1 MSKSRIL
8 LTLLFTVIAQAMMA
22 QGKVISGTVEDSMG
36 PVMMA
41 NVTERDG
48 NNRIVS
54 HTQTDMMGNFSMEIK
69 NPKNKLVVSY
79 VGSKDKVL
87 TIGDKKTFVVKLDD
101 DKTTLQE
108 VTVRGRRTSSGGL
121 NIDKKE
127 IAVSRQTFNMQ
138 EVEGMAF
145 TSADEAL
152 QGEIAGLDIVS
163 NSGNLGAGTSMRLR
177 GVSTLNG
184 SAEPLIVVD
193 DKIFEYDT
201 ADFDPEN
208 MDEEKFSSMLAV
220 SVDDIA
226 SIEVLKD
233 AAATAIW
240 GSQGANGVIQIT
252 TKRGVRGKPKVTLG
266 YKFTGTWMPTGY
278 TLLNGDNYTMM
289 LKEEFYNPTQSAAA
303 TATINE
309 INYLPDWAEYN
320 NWNKNTDWVDAVT
333 QFGEQHE
340 ANFNISGGGQKAT
353 FRISASYNH
362 QTGTVIKQ
370 QLDRLTTRLVLDY
383 NVSDRIRFSTNF
395 ALTYTDNLKNYTYGS
410 SKNNSSNNALL
421 AMALAMAPNAS
432 IYRYDQYNRNT
443 GEYFLMNPVVSKGGN
458 VFYTPDEG
466 PYTSQQLSDVVA
478 IGNPVAYA
486 NRSWQKESTY
496 SIVPDFNIKYELLG
510 TGTGQHRL
518 TFNGRVY
525 FDIYAYSKPTFM
537 PGSLSNGSHTDN
549 EYNLITNTEQ
559 NQFKIG
565 SRMELIYTPA
575 FKNEDFYLTM
585 LGRYEAGT
593 DKYTYQYLG
602 QNRIPNGIESS
613 TIDGNY
619 VGTGNNPPQGMSNQP
634 NTTKAAWQ
642 DFVYNVHFSYKSRY
656 IASFS
661 LRGDGN
667 SKFGPKNPW
676 FYSPSASLRYNLSD
690 EPFFKPLQKVVSMF
704 GIRGSWGITGSSNV
718 TVENYFN
725 QYTSR
730 AGQYGN
736 SYFTTMSGLKLNDL
750 RPQKKIG
757 INLGFNLGFLDD
769 KLEVDV
775 NLYKEN
781 TKDLLMKAIPI
792 PTTATWNTST
802 TLAWG
807 NVGEMQNEGWELS
820 ISANKFLKVKKF
832 SLSASFN
839 IAQNV
844 NKLLEMDQRVLNN
857 LNDQPTYGNR
867 GSGSILKRVV
877 VGDPLCSIYGFNSL
891 GVFQYSYDYLTNYNT
906 KQLQLQQQATA
917 RGETY
922 YWNFEEWINQQ
933 LAEGKTFPVATDENG
948 RVIMTNTGVPKH
960 LTYYYGNGA
969 AGGDPAQEYEFK
981 GGDAIYE
988 DVNHDGTINELDIKY
1003 LGNSL
1008 PKMQGGFSL
1017 TAQYGQWKMV
1027 ARFNYRW
1034 GNKIINTARMGLESM
1049 YGTENQAATVTYRW
1063 RKDGDVTPIPRAL
1076 YGTGYNFQVSS
1087 RFVEDGSFLR
1097 MNNLQI
1103 SYSVPASKVKKL
1115 GLSSLSAYVTMNNLF
1130 CLTKYTGIDPEISA
1144 GTYEPA
1150 RDTATTPRSKSF
1162 TASLNFGF

>member
-79 VGSKDKVL
+79 VGSKDKVFI
-87 TIGDKKTFVVKLDD
+87 IGDKKTFAVKLDD

-121 NIDKKE
+121 NIDKRE
-127 IAVSRQTFNMQ
+127 IAVSQQTFSMQ

-152 QGEIAGLDIVS
+152 QGEIAGLDIVT

-226 SIEVLKD
+226 DIQVLKD

-240 GSQGANGVIQIT
+240 GSQGANGVIMIK
-252 TKRGVRGKPKVTLG
+252 TKRGARGKPKITLG
-266 YKFTGTWMPTGY
+266 YKFTGTWMPSGY
-278 TLLNGDNYTMM
+278 DLLNGDNYTMM
-289 LKEEFYNPTQSAAA
+289 LKEEFYNPTQSPSA
-303 TATINE
+303 TSTINE
-309 INYLPDWAEYN
+309 INYVPADTWAEAN
-320 NWNKNTDWVDAVT
+320 NWNKNTDWVNAIS

-340 ANFNISGGGQKAT
+340 ANFNVSGGGQKAT

-383 NVSDRIRFSTNF
+383 DVSERIRFSTNF
-395 ALTYTDNLKNYTYGS
+395 ALTYTDNLKNYTGDYSRKTGS

-432 IYRYDQYNRNT
+432 IYRYDKYNRNT
-443 GEYFLMNPVVSKGGN
+443 GEYFLMNPTRDG
-458 VFYTPDEG
+458 YTPDDG
-466 PYTSQQLSDVVA
+466 NYTSSQLSDIVA

-537 PGSLSNGSHTDN
+537 PGSLSNGSYTDDD
-549 EYNLITNTEQ
+549 YNYITNTEQ
-559 NQFKIG
+559 NQFKMG
-565 SRMELIYTPA
+565 SRAELIFTPA
-575 FKNEDFYLTM
+575 FKNEDLYLTM
-585 LGRYEAGT
+585 LARYEAGT
-593 DKYTYQYLG
+593 DKYTYQYVG
-602 QNRIPNGIESS
+602 QNSIPNGIESS
-613 TIDGNY
+613 TVNAGLL
-619 VGTGNNPPQGMSNQP
+619 GMSNQP
-634 NTTKAAWQ
+634 ANTKAAWQ
-642 DFVYNVHFSYKSRY
+642 DFVYNAHFSYKSRY

-676 FYSPSASLRYNLSD
+676 FYSPSVSLRYNLSD

-718 TVENYFN
+718 SVENYFN

-730 AGQYGN
+730 AGSYGN
-736 SYFTTMSGLKLNDL
+736 SFFTSMSGMKLDDL

-757 INLGFNLGFLDD
+757 LNLGFNLGLFDD
-769 KLEVDV
+769 IIEFDL

-781 TKDLLMKAIPI
+781 TKDLIMKGIPI
-792 PTTATWNTST
+792 PTTATWNSST
-802 TLAWG
+802 TLAYG

-820 ISANKFLKVKKF
+820 ISANKFVKVKKF
-832 SLSASFN
+832 SLSANFN

-844 NKLLEMDQRVLNN
+844 NKLLEMDQRVLNT
-857 LNDQPTYGNR
+857 LNSQPSYDNR
-867 GSGSILKRVV
+867 GSKSILNRVV

-906 KQLQLQQQATA
+906 KQLQLQQQAAA
-917 RGETY
+917 RGESY
-922 YWNFEEWINQQ
+922 DWDYEAWINQQ

-948 RVIMTNTGVPKH
+948 KVIMTNTGVPKH
-960 LTYYYGNGA
+960 LTYYYG
-969 AGGDPAQEYEFK
+969 DTDYEFK

-988 DVNHDGTINELDIKY
+988 DVNKDGTINELDIKY

-1017 TAQYGQWKMV
+1017 TAQYGQWKVV

-1049 YGTENQAATVTYRW
+1049 YGTENQTSTVTYRW

-1076 YGTGYNFQVSS
+1076 YGTGYNYQVSS

-1097 MNNLQI
+1097 MNNLQV
-1103 SYSVPASKVKKL
+1103 SYSLPKEKIKKL
-1115 GLSSLSAYVTMNNLF
+1115 GLSTLSAYVTMNNLF
-1130 CLTKYTGIDPEISA
+1130 CWTKYTGIDPEISA
-1144 GTYEPA
+1144 GTYTPA
-1150 RDTATTPRSKSF
+1150 SDTATTPRSKSI